1 MKIQSGA
8 AEAKMSNHPKHPTVV
23 VPNIGP
29 MDHAWDILGEW
40 QAELELPEG
49 DAPVRGKVTFRSW
62 TDAELELDPRAAAV
76 AGIPS
81 NVALQRTS
89 DIHRTDAGG
98 GALQWALR
106 APACN

>member
-1 MKIQSGA
+1 MPKRR
-8 AEAKMSNHPKHPTVV
+8 KHPTVV

-29 MDHAWDILGEW
+29 MDHAWDVLGEW

-49 DAPVRGKVTFRSW
+49 EAPVRGKVMFRSW
-62 TDAELELDPRAAAV
+62 TNAELVLDARAAAV
-76 AGIPS
+76 AGIPPS
-81 NVALQRTS
+81 VALERTS

-98 GALQWALR
+98 GALQWVLR